1 MQNCIVCTSD
11 YVCSL
16 RWVLVTALAFTVYL
30 FLDILQCL
38 WYVLLVELQVVVTK
52 VQLHVAGAA
61 LLSRD
66 RHPAMVA
73 VSTDN
78 DVVFQ
83 RILIV
88 LTKKLPNG
96 SITWWVFIVRSHSIS
111 LIAHSGWT
119 RSWICCKWRHINVKR
134 NMNVSHS
141 HNLIRFKV
149 WILKGWVLELKFTN
163 KVTVGFTERH

>member
-1 MQNCIVCTSD
+1 M
-11 YVCSL
+11 
-16 RWVLVTALAFTVYL
+16 
-30 FLDILQCL
+30 
-38 WYVLLVELQVVVTK
+38 VVTK

-66 RHPAMVA
+66 RHAAMVA

-96 SITWWVFIVRSHSIS
+96 SITW
-111 LIAHSGWT
+111 
-119 RSWICCKWRHINVKR
+119 
-134 NMNVSHS
+134 
-141 HNLIRFKV
+141 
-149 WILKGWVLELKFTN
+149 
-163 KVTVGFTERH
+163 